1 MFDVGFLEIL
11 VIGIVSLIVIGPEKL
26 PAVARTVGTWVGKAQ
41 RFVRGVKSD
50 FASELKSGDLQK
62 IIGDQNDQISELRS
76 LVNNAR
82 DELKAG
88 VEEASSSTRTSME
101 DFKAMVEENP
111 SASETASTKDE
122 ISETSPV
129 SSTDEST
136 EKRLKAYEVR
146 GRSRRSGTRFP
157 VASHRTA

>member
-11 VIGIVSLIVIGPEKL
+11 VIGIVSLIVIGPERL

-50 FASELKSGDLQK
+50 FASELQSGDLKK

-88 VEEASSSTRTSME
+88 VDEASASTRTSMQ
-101 DFKAMVEENP
+101 DFKAMVEEKD
-111 SASETASTKDE
+111 ETAGPSSTEDNTGK
-122 ISETSPV
+122 TSPV
-129 SSTDEST
+129 SSTDDSS
-136 EKRLKAYEVR
+136 KK
-146 GRSRRSGTRFP
+146 SD
-157 VASHRTA
+157 

>member
-11 VIGIVSLIVIGPEKL
+11 VIGIVSLIVIGPERL

-50 FASELKSGDLQK
+50 FASELQSGDLKK

-88 VEEASSSTRTSME
+88 VDEASASTRTSMQ
-101 DFKAMVEENP
+101 DFKAMMEEKD
-111 SASETASTKDE
+111 ETAGPSSTEDNTGK
-122 ISETSPV
+122 TSPV
-129 SSTDEST
+129 SSIDDSS
-136 EKRLKAYEVR
+136 KK
-146 GRSRRSGTRFP
+146 SD
-157 VASHRTA
+157 